1 MKLLRLIFYILILS
15 VILES
20 FVFQDFPLK
29 KEDQETIAKA
39 QELNQSAQEYLDKAN
54 EIYSEIAELSSSND
68 KKSEKLKG
76 KALDNQIKALE
87 LQKEANILEYGV
99 YKKIISELK
108 AGNINNK
115 SLNLELN
122 LLIEQADEF
131 FYKAEK
137 LRNEA
142 YQLDKDQKD
151 DAFLKLDEAQGF
163 EKTGIIQQK
172 KIIDIYLGKED
183 LKTQKST
190 KSDQNIVINEDMLD
204 SYLEFMSSDD
214 SISSFE
220 SFRNIMFSDSV
231 SFQDLRE
238 ERDKL
243 TYAPVEQISSEIV
256 EEYIAEQLEQAQT
269 EYLPEKIEV
278 DDKVKETTE
287 VAEIT
292 NVVFKIQ
299 ITADKKGLSQS
310 VLRKVYNGKKDIS
323 MIDENGW
330 KKYLIGD
337 FNTYSEADEF
347 RKGLGVSDAFVAK
360 YQDNRKVDVS
370 AQRKVVEQDTEV
382 DVEKILSGII
392 FKVQIA
398 ASINKLTEEILK
410 KIYSGDENINHN
422 IEEGWNKYSIGN
434 YKSYKEAKEL
444 IGNAKVNDAFIVAY
458 KDGVKISTYLAIRG
472 IASVKKSSKDKIV
485 FKVQIAADTKE
496 ISSDKIHN
504 IYSGFENVDRF
515 DEDGWHKYAV
525 GEFDSFEEANKL
537 RKNSGVKGAFVIAFR
552 GNAKM
557 NVLDAKRLTR
567 CLDPEIIA
575 NWNENKDTKVYKVQ
589 IAASRKEFTKVQIKN
604 LYCREP
610 KVYLIKEDNWFKY
623 SIGNFSNYNE
633 ASKLRKKCGV
643 NGAFVVVYKNGVK
656 VN

>member
-1 MKLLRLIFYILILS
+1 MKLLRFIFYILILS

-20 FVFQDFPLK
+20 FVFQDFPLN

-54 EIYSEIAELSSSND
+54 EIYSEIAELNSSDD
-68 KKSEKLKG
+68 KKGEKLKG

-87 LQKEANILEYGV
+87 LQKEANMLEYDV

-108 AGNINNK
+108 TGNINNK

-122 LLIEQADEF
+122 LLTEQADEF

-183 LKTQKST
+183 IKTQKST
-190 KSDQNIVINEDMLD
+190 KSDQDIVINEEMLD

-220 SFRNIMFSDSV
+220 SFRNIMFSDSL

-238 ERDKL
+238 ERDRL
-243 TYAPVEQISSEIV
+243 TYALVEQISSEIV
-256 EEYIAEQLEQAQT
+256 EEHIAEEYIAEQIEQAQT
-269 EYLPEKIEV
+269 EYLDVTEKDYIA
-278 DDKVKETTE
+278 ETKTE
-287 VAEIT
+287 V
-292 NVVFKIQ
+292 VVFKIQ

-370 AQRKVVEQDTEV
+370 AQKKVAEQDTEAY
-382 DVEKILSGII
+382 VEKILSGII

-410 KIYSGDENINHN
+410 KIYSGDERVNHK
-422 IEEGWNKYSIGN
+422 IEEGWNKYSIGKC
-434 YKSYKEAKEL
+434 KSYKEAKEL
-444 IGNAKVNDAFIVAY
+444 IANAKVNDAFIVAY
-458 KDGVKISTYLAIRG
+458 KDGVKISTYLAIKG
-472 IASVKKSSKDKIV
+472 ITSVKKSSKDKIV

-496 ISSDKIHN
+496 ISSDKIHK

-515 DEDGWHKYAV
+515 DEDSWHKYAI
-525 GEFDSFEEANKL
+525 GEFDSFKEANEL

-552 GNAKM
+552 GDAKM
-557 NVLDAKRLTR
+557 NVLDAKKLTR
-567 CLDPEIIA
+567 CIDSEIIT
-575 NWNENKDTKVYKVQ
+575 NWDENKDTKIYRVQ
-589 IAASRKEFTKVQIKN
+589 IAASRKEFTKVQMKN
-604 LYCREP
+604 LYCRES

-623 SIGNFSNYNE
+623 SIGNFLNYNE

-643 NGAFVVVYKNGVK
+643 NGAFVVIYKNGVK